1 MTMLQIGKLSD
12 IGQRREQNED
22 SLYAFDSFIQTNDG
36 LESFGL
42 FIVADGTGGH
52 AGGEIASAIT
62 VRTVASH
69 MLEHIYVPYFKT
81 GQRPELRVLVGHMT
95 EAVLLA
101 NTMVV
106 GTVEKAGSTLTMA
119 LVMDNDLYVAHVGD
133 SRAYLYSPGVLKQ
146 VTQDHSLKAKMI
158 ESGQITPEE
167 ARRSHIPNII
177 YNAVGQESDPE
188 VALYSRTLSSE
199 QTLLLCSDGLWEMV
213 SDEEM
218 VSIIDAAAT
227 LNEAVRKLIHTANE
241 NGGNDN
247 ITAILVRL
255 APTH

>member
-1 MTMLQIGKLSD
+1 MTMLQIGKLTD

-52 AGGEIASAIT
+52 VGGEIASAIT
-62 VRTVASH
+62 VRTIASH
-69 MLEHIYVPYFKT
+69 MLEHIYIPYFKT
-81 GQRPELRVLVGHMT
+81 AQRPDLGMLVGQMT

-101 NTMVV
+101 NTQVV

-119 LVMDNDLYVAHVGD
+119 AIMGQDLYLAHVGD
-133 SRAYLYSPGVLKQ
+133 SRAYLHSAGHLKQ
-146 VTQDHSLKAKMI
+146 LTQDHSLKAKMI
-158 ESGQITPEE
+158 EAGQITPEE

-188 VALYSRTLSSE
+188 VALYSRVLLPE
-199 QTLLLCSDGLWEMV
+199 NTLLLCSDGLWEMV

-218 VSIIDAAAT
+218 VKIIDAAANLT
-227 LNEAVRKLIHTANE
+227 EAANKLIEAANDH
-241 NGGNDN
+241 GGHDN

-255 APTH
+255 AP